1 VGGLKNS
8 LPILLR
14 KFPELHCLLLY
25 LLFEVSSLCSIRISC
40 GFWWKLGS
48 LAILAAFK
56 VGFFGLVKLELFFW
70 FAVNF
75 FWRKK
80 LLRF

>member
-14 KFPELHCLLLY
+14 KFPELHSLLRY
-25 LLFEVSSLCSIRISC
+25 LLFEVSSFCSIRISC

-56 VGFFGLVKLELFFW
+56 VGFFGPVKLELFW
-70 FAVNF
+70 FAVKF